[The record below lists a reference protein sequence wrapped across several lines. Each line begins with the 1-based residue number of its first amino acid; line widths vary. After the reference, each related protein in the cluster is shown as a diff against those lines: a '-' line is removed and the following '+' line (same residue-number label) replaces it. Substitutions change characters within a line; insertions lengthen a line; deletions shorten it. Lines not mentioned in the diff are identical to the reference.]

1 MLMTALLITLL
12 VIIAVP
18 ILLYA
23 FAPAPLYRQIQKA
36 IRRKGRLTRKTVK
49 VAGLDWPYLVGGPED
64 GDVVVMVHGFGADK
78 DHWSFYA
85 PHLTDRYRLIAP
97 DLPGFGENDLSADRD
112 YSIAAQTA
120 RLIAFLDA
128 MGIDRCH
135 RGGNSMGGYIALQ
148 AALDHPNRLKSLT
161 LLNNA
166 GVAGANESE
175 LQQMAGDGANPL
187 VMREFA
193 DVDRLMA
200 FVAHRPRP
208 IPTQFKKVMFKDAK
222 RREALLDSIFWAIA
236 ADSLERP
243 VNDRLSDVKTPTLV
257 IWGRH
262 DRLID
267 VSCVD
272 AIKAGIPNCQAVIL
286 EDIGHLPMIETPATL
301 AEHHLPFLAKA

>member
-1 MLMTALLITLL
+1 MLMTPLLIALLL
-12 VIIAVP
+12 IIATP

-64 GDVVVMVHGFGADK
+64 GEIVVMVHGFGADK

-85 PHLTDRYRLIAP
+85 PHLTGRYRLIAP

-128 MGIDRCH
+128 MGIERCH
-135 RGGNSMGGYIALQ
+135 LGGNSMGGYIALQ
-148 AALDHPNRLKSLT
+148 AALEHPGRLKSLT

-175 LQQMAGDGANPL
+175 LQQLAGDGANPL

-200 FVAHRPRP
+200 FVSHRPRT
-208 IPTQFKKVMFKDAK
+208 IPTQFKRVMFKEAK

-243 VNDRLSDVKTPTLV
+243 VNDRLADVKTPTLV
-257 IWGRH
+257 VWGRH

-267 VSCVD
+267 VSCV
-272 AIKAGIPNCQAVIL
+272 APIKAGIPNCQAVIL
-286 EDIGHLPMIETPATL
+286 EDIGHLPMIEAPETL
-301 AEHHLPFLAKA
+301 ATHHLPFLAKA